1 MQPRVAEATVNF
13 LSSSN
18 SDLIFLFLIH
28 EGEFLVWLPW
38 GSSPGSVWASES
50 WAALLQDA

>member
-13 LSSSN
+13 LSSSD

-38 GSSPGSVWASES
+38 SSRPGSVWASES